1 MNQYLGEDMLTLA
14 LTGIFYTHMWVNG
27 RNTFVKVCHYRA
39 SKETS
44 QYYYDTPKR
53 IWIYDYQY
61 CKKTIKI
68 KK

>member
-1 MNQYLGEDMLTLA
+1 
-14 LTGIFYTHMWVNG
+14 
-27 RNTFVKVCHYRA
+27 VKVCHYRA
-39 SKETS
+39 AKETS